1 MLRQFKV
8 MKLKLFL
15 AFLMFFS
22 QGVFAQELKQFL
34 QSCGY
39 GTLAGAGLG
48 LASLVF
54 EKKPNESFGNIA
66 RGSSLGLYGGIA
78 YGIFMIN
85 QQGKPSKDDIVLSE
99 KRIQYFF
106 IPSIDGNLET
116 RIVFKFN

>member
-1 MLRQFKV
+1 MLRQFKG
-8 MKLKLFL
+8 MKLKLLL
-15 AFLMFFS
+15 ALFVLFS
-22 QGVFAQELKQFL
+22 QVSFGQELKQFL

-85 QQGKPSKDDIVLSE
+85 QQGKPAKDDVVINE

-106 IPSIDGNLET
+106 IPSLDGNLET
-116 RIVFKFN
+116 RIVYRF